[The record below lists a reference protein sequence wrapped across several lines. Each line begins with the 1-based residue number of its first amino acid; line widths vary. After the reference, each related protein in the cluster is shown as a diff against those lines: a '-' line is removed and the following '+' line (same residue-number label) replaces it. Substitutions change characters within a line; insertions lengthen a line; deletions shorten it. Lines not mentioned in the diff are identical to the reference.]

1 MTTFKIIANG
11 LIENDISFELQDGYL
26 EVEDFTVTISDNG
39 LYYVRLVG
47 IDSEQGL
54 AVKSPFAVL
63 SFLISYS
70 RLIRDNRS
78 MSVSGLK
85 RSKNEI

>member
-1 MTTFKIIANG
+1 MTTFNIIANA
-11 LIENDISFELQDGYL
+11 LIENDISFELKDGSL
-26 EVEDFTVTISDNG
+26 EVEDCTVTISDNG

-70 RLIRDNRS
+70 RLIGDNQS
-78 MSVSGLK
+78 MSVSDLK
-85 RSKNEI
+85 KEQK